1 MTTLPIAHPRGL
13 PRPGLGRVDA
23 GLARLGDWLG
33 QHLRTV
39 RALQWAVVA
48 IYLVLVAVPAFLPLP
63 ERTANLWSNL
73 TLAAQFAFWGI
84 WWPFVLVSMV
94 VVGRAWCGL
103 LCPEGTLT
111 EVASRWSLGRAV
123 PRWLSW
129 GGWPFVAFAGTTVYG
144 QMVSV
149 YGYPKPVLVVLG
161 GSTLAAIAVGLVY
174 GRDKRVWCR
183 YLCPVNGVFAVL
195 AKLAPVSFQVDGRAW
210 AASPKPQK
218 ADAFTCAPL
227 VAVKTMKGAGACHMC
242 GRCSG
247 YRGAVRLA
255 RRSPN
260 HEIVHV
266 AGTEP
271 DAGQSGLILFGMMG
285 LAVGAFQWSSSPWF
299 VAAKQALATWLIERG
314 VAWPLETALPWWV
327 LTNYPEHNDVLSLLD
342 GALLLAYVAAAAIGL
357 GLALSALVALA
368 TRALGA
374 WSWPRFHHLVQTLIP
389 VAGCGLFLGL
399 SALTVGFLR
408 GERIEVPYVPEIRA
422 LLLAGASLWTLRLA
436 YAVAGLSDRGSGQLA
451 ATAAIGAAT
460 ALSVAGWVLMFWV
473 W

>member
-1 MTTLPIAHPRGL
+1 MTALRIGLQPVPPRGA
-13 PRPGLGRVDA
+13 RIDA

-33 QHLRTV
+33 RHAGAI
-39 RALQWAVVA
+39 RALQWVVVGV
-48 IYLVLVAVPAFLPLP
+48 YLVLVTVPAFLPLP
-63 ERTANLWSNL
+63 ERTAHLWSDL

-94 VVGRAWCGL
+94 LVGRAWCGL

-149 YGYPKPVLVVLG
+149 YGYPKPVLVILG

-183 YLCPVNGVFAVL
+183 YLCPVTGVFAAL
-195 AKLAPVSFQVDGRAW
+195 AKLAPVSFQVDGAAW
-210 AASPKPQK
+210 AASPRPPR
-218 ADAFTCAPL
+218 AAAFTCAPL
-227 VAVKTMKGAGACHMC
+227 VPVKTMVGAGACHMC

-255 RRSPN
+255 RRSSN

-266 AGTEP
+266 AGAQP
-271 DAGQSGLILFGMMG
+271 DPGQSVLILFGMMG
-285 LAVGAFQWSSSPWF
+285 LAIGAFHWSSSPWF
-299 VAAKQALATWLIERG
+299 VAAKGGLATWLVERG
-314 VAWPLETALPWWV
+314 ATWPLETTLPWWV
-327 LTNYPEHNDVLSLLD
+327 LTDYPEHNDVLTLLD
-342 GALLLAYVAAAAIGL
+342 GGLLLAYVAAAAILL
-357 GLALSALVALA
+357 GASLSLLTAAA
-368 TRALGA
+368 TRALGR

-408 GERIEVPYVPEIRA
+408 AERIVVPLVPETRA
-422 LLLAGASLWTLRLA
+422 LLLAGAALWTTWLA
-436 YAVAGLSDRGSGQLA
+436 WRVAGLHAAGPRRALATGAIAA
-451 ATAAIGAAT
+451 ATG
-460 ALSVAGWVLMFWV
+460 LSTAGWVLMFWV

>member
-1 MTTLPIAHPRGL
+1 MTTLPIAHPRG
-13 PRPGLGRVDA
+13 PSRPGLGRFDA
-23 GLARLGDWLG
+23 GLARLGDRLG
-33 QHLRTV
+33 RHLRMV
-39 RALQWAVVA
+39 RALQWVVVG

-63 ERTANLWSNL
+63 ERTAGMWSDL

-84 WWPFVLVSMV
+84 WWPFVLLSMV

-123 PRWLSW
+123 PRWLTWS
-129 GGWPFVAFAGTTVYG
+129 GWPFLAFAGTTVYG

-161 GSTLAAIAVGLVY
+161 GSTAAAVAVGLVY

-195 AKLAPVSFQVDGRAW
+195 AKLAPVSFQVDRAAW
-210 AASPKPQK
+210 AASPRPPRSQ
-218 ADAFTCAPL
+218 AFNCAPL
-227 VAVKTMKGAGACHMC
+227 VAVKTMKGAGDCHMC

-247 YRGAVRLA
+247 YRGSVRLA

-271 DAGQSGLILFGMMG
+271 DSGQTALILFGMMG

-299 VAAKQALATWLIERG
+299 VEAKQVLATWLIERG
-314 VAWPLETALPWWV
+314 TTWPLETSLPWWV
-327 LTNYPEHNDVLSLLD
+327 LTNYPDHNDVLSVLD

-368 TRALGA
+368 TLALGP
-374 WSWPRFHHLVQTLIP
+374 WSWARFHHLTQTLIP

-408 GERIEVPYVPEIRA
+408 GERIAVPHVSEIRA
-422 LLLAGASLWTLRLA
+422 LLLAGATLWSLRLA
-436 YAVAGLSDRGSGQLA
+436 FCVAGLSAAGPRRLA
-451 ATAAIGAAT
+451 ATGAIGGAA
-460 ALSVAGWVLMFWV
+460 ALSVAGWILMFWI